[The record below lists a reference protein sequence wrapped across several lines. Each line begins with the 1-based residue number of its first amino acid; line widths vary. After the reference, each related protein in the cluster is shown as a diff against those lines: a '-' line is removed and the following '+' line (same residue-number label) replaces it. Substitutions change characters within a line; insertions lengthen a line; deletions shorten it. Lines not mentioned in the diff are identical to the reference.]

1 MIKVNDQLVVVN
13 EFPNGESLVDGP
25 SITKAVLSDFSD
37 EINVD
42 FKYEN
47 DGDLIKLMF
56 VKRHIDNTVPRKNIN
71 LHVRYMPYSRMDR
84 VEGNSVFTLKYVS
97 EFIND
102 LGFTGVII
110 VEPHSDVTP
119 ALIDKAFPVYPT
131 TNKYLEEVM
140 RKVGFDKSKDYL
152 MFPDGG
158 AEKRYKNLKGFK
170 TLVGHKKRDF
180 ETGNIISFEVYG
192 EMERGHKVIILDDLI
207 SKGGTFVGK
216 PEGAREYSGA
226 AVSLQ
231 KMGASNIYLLTAHCE
246 DGIADG
252 HILKTGF
259 IDHVFTT
266 DSMLTS
272 VNGYGKITLLGKNK

>member
-97 EFIND
+97 EFINN

-131 TNKYLEEVM
+131 NNKYLEEVM
-140 RKVGFDKSKDYL
+140 RKVGFNKSKDYL
-152 MFPDGG
+152 MFPDSG
-158 AEKRYKNLKGFK
+158 AERRYKNLKGFK

-180 ETGNIISFEVYG
+180 ETGKILSFEVYG
-192 EMERGHKVIILDDLI
+192 EMEHGHKVIIMDDLI

-216 PEGAREYSGA
+216 FDGEYSGA

-231 KMGASNIYLLTAHCE
+231 KMGASKVYLLTAHCE
-246 DGIADG
+246 DGIFEG
-252 HILKTGF
+252 EILKTGF

-266 DSMLTS
+266 GSLFKKGGNAYGSLT
-272 VNGYGKITLLGKNK
+272 ILGENK